1 MLVGEGFDPSLG
13 ARPLRRAITRLIE
26 NPLSEAIL
34 RGHFVGG
41 NTVTVGEKEKRLTF
55 DVKEET
61 EEVAIVGA
69 EES

>member
-1 MLVGEGFDPSLG
+1 
-13 ARPLRRAITRLIE
+13 
-26 NPLSEAIL
+26 
-34 RGHFVGG
+34 
-41 NTVTVGEKEKRLTF
+41 VTVGEKEKRLTF